1 MEPRWREAPHCQHPR
16 PGPTAGLL
24 HLGPQ
29 AKSPSHGSHSGQQG
43 REGRVAE
50 AWEVP
55 LGEPCVH
62 GAEQSGAMGGRL
74 RGSHKPEKQCR
85 LFPPQYLP
93 GEGMKIQLPGAPRS
107 GAGTPSRHLRGGIPG
122 WKRRGR
128 NPRLSSSKAG
138 IVSPLGWPLPFRA
151 PGGAGFKTALPTA
164 GPAPRTAQGIFRVSG
179 LRVIQPENATGAS
192 NGHVFKKQRSTEQRP
207 P

>member
-1 MEPRWREAPHCQHPR
+1 MEGGTSLPASSSWPHSWPSAPW
-16 PGPTAGLL
+16 TAGQIALTWESFRAARQGGECSGG
-24 HLGPQ
+24 LG
-29 AKSPSHGSHSGQQG
+29 GSAG
-43 REGRVAE
+43 RALCTR
-50 AWEVP
+50 
-55 LGEPCVH
+55 
-62 GAEQSGAMGGRL
+62 SGAMGGSL

-85 LFPPQYLP
+85 LFPPQSLP

-107 GAGTPSRHLRGGIPG
+107 GAGTPPRHLRGGIPG